1 LKNYDEL
8 KHLNPNFPL
17 LMRTAE
23 NCMPAVTTELEWT
36 TNHLLQFMIQT
47 GRFRNPNGTIA
58 EDRVEAAK
66 AYLTIDWDKFYA
78 SRLKHPGF
86 DPERPNA
93 DLVYPNWKENPSI
106 RSDMEEYLSMKENM
120 DEQMKVIQSGP
131 DKEYTRGVNALLMAQ
146 RVDLWCAGEKEVELA
161 VQHLYKLGRLLNE
174 RETFFPK
181 YIKEFYPG
189 VEDI

>member
-36 TNHLLQFMIQT
+36 TDHLLQFMIQT

-58 EDRVEAAK
+58 NDRVEAAK
-66 AYLTIDWDKFYA
+66 AYLATDWEKFYA

-93 DLVYPNWKENPSI
+93 ELAYPNWKEDPAI
-106 RSDMEEYLSMKENM
+106 RSDMQDYLAMKDDM
-120 DEQMKVIQSGP
+120 DEQMKIIQSGP

-146 RVDLWCAGEKEVELA
+146 RVDLWCAGEKEVELG
-161 VQHLYKLGRLLNE
+161 VQHLYKLGRLLNQ